1 MSSEILGGLQEI
13 LGASDLDVI
22 LGEDGLDD
30 EMLGAAVRQA
40 VQRRGGS
47 GAARQPLAV
56 RDAGFT
62 KSRKLVLGFD
72 SVANVAAAGTAALN
86 SNPQQVF
93 SPDRIS
99 VPATIAPNFVLNSLT
114 IGTAI
119 QFLNATAVHA
129 EVFGTT
135 ATAVNM
141 KMDTA
146 QINSVISL
154 NVTNLSGAALR
165 FFAALLGPSAS

>member
-1 MSSEILGGLQEI
+1 MPAEILGGLQEI
-13 LGASDLDVI
+13 LGADDLDII

-30 EMLGAAVRQA
+30 EMLGAAVRRA
-40 VQRRGGS
+40 
-47 GAARQPLAV
+47 AARHNVTSRQPMTV
-56 RDAGFT
+56 KDSGFT

-72 SVANVAAAGTAALN
+72 SVANVGAGATAAVN

-93 SPDRIS
+93 SPDRIA
-99 VPATIAPNFVLNSLT
+99 VPATLAPNFVLNSLT

-135 ATAVNM
+135 ATAVTM

-154 NVTNLSGAALR
+154 NVTNLSAAALR
-165 FFAALLGPSAS
+165 FFAALLGPSAQ

>member
-13 LGASDLDVI
+13 LGADDLDVI

-30 EMLGAAVRQA
+30 EMLGAAVRRA
-40 VQRRGGS
+40 AQRRS
-47 GAARQPLAV
+47 GTPSRQPMAV
-56 RDAGFT
+56 KDAGFT

-72 SVANVAAAGTAALN
+72 SVANVAALGTAALN

-129 EVFGTT
+129 EIFGTT
-135 ATAVNM
+135 ATAVTM

-165 FFAALLGPSAS
+165 FFAALLGPAAM